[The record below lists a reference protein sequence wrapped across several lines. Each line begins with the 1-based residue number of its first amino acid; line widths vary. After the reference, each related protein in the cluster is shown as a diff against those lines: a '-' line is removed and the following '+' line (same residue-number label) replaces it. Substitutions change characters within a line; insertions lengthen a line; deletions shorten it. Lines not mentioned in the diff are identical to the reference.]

1 MVNSAA
7 AALAAPVAPA
17 VSALDLFAGPGGWDE
32 GVAPL
37 GIAPL
42 GVELDAAAVATR
54 HAAGHPTLHADVAAL
69 EPSAFAGCD
78 LLIASPPCQAYS
90 VAGKGEGHDDT
101 PYVLA
106 VLDDLAAGRDSR
118 DDARRCCADER
129 SLLVVEPLRFALAL
143 TPRWIV
149 LEQVPPVLPIWR
161 YMAALLEGDG
171 WRTWC
176 GVLSSERFGVPQVRQ
191 RAILMAD
198 RERSPYPP
206 SPTHQAY
213 VYGEPA
219 CEQLTIEGLL
229 LPWVS
234 MADALGWTGA
244 VGFPRRADDS
254 LATDDGYRA
263 RDFRG
268 AGTPSFAV
276 TATAR
281 SWLVNTGRDWKP
293 GGTRDDA
300 QQFTADEQPAP
311 TIDGRGRWF
320 VTPGRHTSTTDE
332 NGDRNT
338 YGFSADERP
347 AATVTAGR
355 ERWLAWPDERPATT
369 IAGDARVFPPGGH
382 IANDGRD
389 NGAMVGRSEGA
400 IRVELEDAAVLQGF
414 RRDYPFKGTKSQRF
428 QQVGNAVPPPLAH
441 AVVAALLDSTPGGH
455 GNG

>member
-101 PYVLA
+101 PHVLA

-234 MADALGWTGA
+234 MADALGWT
-244 VGFPRRADDS
+244 
-254 LATDDGYRA
+254 
-263 RDFRG
+263 
-268 AGTPSFAV
+268 
-276 TATAR
+276 
-281 SWLVNTGRDWKP
+281 TGRDWKP